1 MQYLKSPPQKPYE
14 LKVSFEWGGFVRY
27 IEIGDDLFATRQVDE
42 YENGYLTCYDREHW
56 EDQFG
61 ALADFRYGETWRK
74 HWGESDTF
82 IESTLFEQKWGEAA
96 NSPPL
101 TMRQP
106 SADSPPPWIA
116 LFESGKWKG
125 QP

>member
-1 MQYLKSPPQKPYE
+1 MQYLKSPLQNAYE
-14 LKVSFEWGGFVRY
+14 LKELYEWGGFVRY
-27 IEIGDDLFATRQVDE
+27 IEIGDDLFPNRQVDE
-42 YENGYLTCYDREHW
+42 YENGYLTSYDRDHW

-61 ALADFRYGETWRK
+61 TLADFRYCETWRK
-74 HWGESDTF
+74 HWGESDIF
-82 IESTLFEQKWGEAA
+82 IESTVFEQKWNESA

-106 SADSPPPWIA
+106 SPDSPPPWIA